1 MCCDCTMKYLIQA
14 AHRPRHLG
22 LVSHPRYIIMH
33 HSISRRN
40 TPGNPGGAP
49 HPQIFFF
56 SNSLFWQ
63 YLPCARLKPRLDA
76 HCVENQGFGPAGYW
90 LLPAQLSKASC
101 CQAKNHHGPRKTS
114 GISLGIQ
121 SQGVG
126 GLCWAGLGSSAP
138 CKTHPSCKHG
148 HPLVTDKV

>member
-1 MCCDCTMKYLIQA
+1 MACLSPKVHHYASLHQQEK
-14 AHRPRHLG
+14 
-22 LVSHPRYIIMH
+22 HPWQSWR
-33 HSISRRN
+33 STTS
-40 TPGNPGGAP
+40 PD
-49 HPQIFFF
+49 FFF

-148 HPLVTDKV
+148 HPLVTDKI